1 MDADTHHPRRDR
13 KWDPPA
19 ALPRKE
25 NGREI
30 IAEQLS
36 VEEGSI
42 TEDSKFKEDLNA
54 DSLDLFQIISALEEE
69 FEIEF
74 DNEEAENL
82 KTVGDA
88 IEYIKSA
95 VEK

>member
-1 MDADTHHPRRDR
+1 M
-13 KWDPPA
+13 
-19 ALPRKE
+19 
-25 NGREI
+25 EI
-30 IAEQLS
+30 IGEQLGIS
-36 VEEGSI
+36 ASELD
-42 TEDSKFKEDLNA
+42 EDTVFADLGA
-54 DSLDLFQIISALEEE
+54 DSLDLFQIISALEEA

-88 IEYIKSA
+88 IEYIKAA

>member
-1 MDADTHHPRRDR
+1 MEES
-13 KWDPPA
+13 KVM
-19 ALPRKE
+19 
-25 NGREI
+25 EI
-30 IAEQLS
+30 IAEQLGIS
-36 VEEGSI
+36 VSELEEDTI
-42 TEDSKFKEDLNA
+42 LADLGA

>member
-1 MDADTHHPRRDR
+1 MEES
-13 KWDPPA
+13 KVM
-19 ALPRKE
+19 
-25 NGREI
+25 EI
-30 IAEQLS
+30 IAEQLGIS
-36 VEEGSI
+36 ASELD
-42 TEDSKFKEDLNA
+42 EDTVLADLGA

-69 FEIEF
+69 FDIEF

-88 IEYIKSA
+88 IEYIKVT

>member
-1 MDADTHHPRRDR
+1 MEES
-13 KWDPPA
+13 KVI
-19 ALPRKE
+19 
-25 NGREI
+25 EI
-30 IAEQLS
+30 IGEQLGIS
-36 VEEGSI
+36 ASELD
-42 TEDSKFKEDLNA
+42 EDTVLADLGA

-69 FEIEF
+69 FDIEF

>member
-1 MDADTHHPRRDR
+1 MEESTVM
-13 KWDPPA
+13 
-19 ALPRKE
+19 
-25 NGREI
+25 EI
-30 IAEQLS
+30 IGEHLGISASELD
-36 VEEGSI
+36 
-42 TEDSKFKEDLNA
+42 EDTVFADLGA
-54 DSLDLFQIISALEEE
+54 DSLDLFQIISALEEA

-88 IEYIKSA
+88 IEYIKAA

>member
-1 MDADTHHPRRDR
+1 MEES
-13 KWDPPA
+13 KVM
-19 ALPRKE
+19 
-25 NGREI
+25 EI
-30 IAEQLS
+30 IAEQLGIS
-36 VEEGSI
+36 ASELEEDTI
-42 TEDSKFKEDLNA
+42 LADLGA

-74 DNEEAENL
+74 DSEEAENL